1 MSRTPSNTYRVLP
14 GELVITANAR
24 RRLAHDD
31 LLQALHRHARGDAGD
46 FADETPSPRPR
57 VRLEG
62 CRRVS
67 AYRAQDGT
75 RFLVITEADESLTTV
90 MLPEDC

>member
-1 MSRTPSNTYRVLP
+1 MSRTHSNTYRVLP
-14 GELVITANAR
+14 GELVITASAR

-46 FADETPSPRPR
+46 FAGEPPSPRPR

-75 RFLVITEADESLTTV
+75 RFLVITEADELTTV
-90 MLPEDC
+90 MLPEDF

>member
-1 MSRTPSNTYRVLP
+1 MSRTPLNTYRVLP

-31 LLQALHRHARGDAGD
+31 LLQALHRHARRDAGD
-46 FADETPSPRPR
+46 FAGERPSPSPR

-75 RFLVITEADESLTTV
+75 RFLVITEADKLTTV
-90 MLPEDC
+90 MLPEDF